1 MSWKDLPIE
10 ELEGPAR
17 EMRDVLF
24 LAGSVPSDD
33 FYSLFS
39 AALAVAEARNEA
51 LGARW
56 ARDDARRR
64 LEHVM
69 DGTRDELAVHL
80 AVLDTSDA
88 DAACELAER
97 ELVAAQA
104 ALQLEHIRTGTG
116 K

>member
-1 MSWKDLPIE
+1 MTWKDLPLE
-10 ELEGPAR
+10 DLEGPSR
-17 EMRDVLF
+17 ELRDVLF
-24 LAGSVPSDD
+24 LAGSVPDED
-33 FYSLFS
+33 FHRLFL

-56 ARDDARRR
+56 ARNDARRR
-64 LEHVM
+64 MERVM
-69 DGTRDELAVHL
+69 AGTRDELAVHL

-88 DAACELAER
+88 DAACILAER
-97 ELVAAQA
+97 ALVAAQA